1 MQFIEFEKRIEEHSM
16 WMNAPHSHEYYEL
29 YFLRKGE
36 RSLFVESAMFSVP
49 ENTFFAIPPYL
60 LHKTEGRGY
69 ERINI
74 NISPELLDAPQQAF
88 LRQVG
93 SCGLRMDNET
103 GGLIFRLLDKGV
115 ELQLRNASDRQENQL
130 ILAKAILLLLS
141 EQTAAPLH
149 AVSAVTAGK
158 QETDV
163 LKIVFYLNTH
173 FREPLSLETLS
184 REYFL
189 SKATLCGKFR
199 RVMHCSIMEYVAGL
213 RLTKAKQLLRYSD
226 KSVEEIAEECGYSS
240 PNYFGLIFK
249 KEVGLSPLNFRK
261 SR

>member
-1 MQFIEFEKRIEEHSM
+1 M
-16 WMNAPHSHEYYEL
+16 
-29 YFLRKGE
+29 
-36 RSLFVESAMFSVP
+36 
-49 ENTFFAIPPYL
+49 
-60 LHKTEGRGY
+60 
-69 ERINI
+69 
-74 NISPELLDAPQQAF
+74 
-88 LRQVG
+88 
-93 SCGLRMDNET
+93 
-103 GGLIFRLLDKGV
+103 
-115 ELQLRNASDRQENQL
+115 
-130 ILAKAILLLLS
+130 
-141 EQTAAPLH
+141 
-149 AVSAVTAGK
+149 
-158 QETDV
+158 

-173 FREPLSLETLS
+173 FREPLSLERLS

-226 KSVEEIAEECGYSS
+226 KRIEEISEECGYSS

>member
-1 MQFIEFEKRIEEHSM
+1 MSFIEFEKRTRDTPM
-16 WMNAPHSHEYYEL
+16 QMNVPHSHEYYEL

-36 RSLFVESAMFSVP
+36 RSLFVEGAMFSVP
-49 ENTFFAIPPYL
+49 ESTFFAIPPYL
-60 LHKTEGRGY
+60 LHKTEGSAY

-74 NISPELLDAPQQAF
+74 NLSPDLLGPSQQAF
-88 LRQVG
+88 LQQVG
-93 SCGLRMDNET
+93 KCGLQMNNET
-103 GGLIFRLLDKGV
+103 GDLIFRLLDKGV

-130 ILAKAILLLLS
+130 ILSKAILLLLS
-141 EQTAAPLH
+141 EQTAAPLR

-158 QETDV
+158 QESDV

-173 FREPLSLETLS
+173 FHEPLSLERLS

-226 KSVEEIAEECGYSS
+226 KRIEEISEECGYSS